1 MSNLPAV
8 DNLKVAQRSI
18 QKLTTQISEG
28 MHRESQLE
36 ILAEAL
42 RDERDAARSQVEQ
55 LQQQQGEQ

>member
-55 LQQQQGEQ
+55 LKQQQGEQ